1 MLQVETL
8 PVSLRELLQVFRP
21 CFTAPTFRTFSVL
34 LAGLI
39 AAPVRRTVCGML
51 VAAGLAGVWHHSR
64 AHGFFARA
72 RWCADQLGLAL
83 LGLIVDRLVP
93 TGAPILV
100 AIDDT
105 LFRRTGR
112 TVYAT
117 AWCHDGAARG
127 LTPRAKLR
135 WGNCWVVAGI
145 VVTVPCLSR
154 PVCLPVL
161 ARLWRTSGPSKPTLG
176 RQLAH
181 VLATALPDRQVH
193 VVADSHYSTREFRNP
208 PANLTVTG
216 RVKSNAVFY
225 DLHTPTPGANGR
237 PRLRGPRLGNPAAL
251 AEHGPWHNTLVHRYG
266 RTDTVSLLERRC
278 LWYGVYRT
286 RPIRVILLR
295 DTPTERYDLALVTT
309 DLTTPAEAIISRY
322 AARWAIEVA
331 FHDAKQITGLGEA
344 RNRTRRAV
352 ERTIPFQLITHSLI
366 TCWYAL
372 TTTDHLDEITTRR
385 HSTPWYTTKTEPSHL
400 DMTVKLRRLLI
411 AARFHPGTTRTPTPQ
426 ETLAVHQAWTQAAA

>member
-8 PVSLRELLQVFRP
+8 PASLRELLQVFQS
-21 CFTAPTFRTFSVL
+21 CFTAPTFRTFAML

-39 AAPVRRTVCGML
+39 AAPARRTVCGML
-51 VAAGLAGVWHHSR
+51 TAAGLAGVWHHSR

-72 RWCADQLGLAL
+72 RWCPEQLGLAL

-93 TGAPILV
+93 AGAPVLV

-112 TVYAT
+112 RVHAT
-117 AWCHDGAARG
+117 AWCHDGAATG

-135 WGNCWVVAGI
+135 WGNCWVIAGI
-145 VVTVPCLSR
+145 IVTLPGISR

-161 ARLWRTSGPSKPTLG
+161 ARLWRPGGPTKPALG
-176 RQLAH
+176 RDLAA
-181 VLATALPDRQVH
+181 VLAAAVPHRQVD
-193 VVADSHYSTREFRNP
+193 VVADAHYSTREFRTP
-208 PANLTVTG
+208 PANLTMTG
-216 RVKSNAVFY
+216 RVKSNAVFFGI
-225 DLHTPTPGANGR
+225 HTPTPGANGR
-237 PRLRGPRLGNPAAL
+237 PRLRGARLGNPAAL
-251 AEHGPWHNTLVHRYG
+251 AEHGPWRPTPVHRYG
-266 RTDTVSLLERRC
+266 RTDPVSLLELRC

-295 DTPTERYDLALVTT
+295 DTDTTSYDLALVTT
-309 DLTTPAEAIISRY
+309 DLTSPAETIISRY

-331 FHDAKQITGLGEA
+331 FHDAKQITGLGQTQ
-344 RNRTRRAV
+344 NRTHRAV
-352 ERTIPFQLITHSLI
+352 ERTIPFGLITHSLV

-372 TTTDHLDEITTRR
+372 AAQHPDDITTRR
-385 HSTPWYTTKTEPSHL
+385 RHAPWYTTKTEPSYL
-400 DMTVKLRRLLI
+400 DMIVKLRRLLI

-426 ETLAVHQAWTQAAA
+426 ETLAVHQAWAHAAA